1 MLYVLEGL
9 EHGFRVGFAH
19 GSTLHA
25 APSNM
30 QSARLHP
37 AAISSYLSKE
47 VDGRRMSGPFLP
59 GQIPGLHINRMGVV
73 LKGQHPWPM
82 ETDHRS
88 LQHGGW
94 KRKRWYR
101 GPAVLAQV
109 HISGVR
115 GNRSPTA
122 GQRCIRGCC
131 PARPDYAGT
140 PGSHHPCHAYVWFRT
155 GNALAP
161 GASRSLHPISGGY
174 APRLDRLRAM
184 RSAYSGP
191 PPLSVFRLL

>member
-1 MLYVLEGL
+1 MRYVLEGL
-9 EHGFRVGFAH
+9 EHGLCAGFAH

-88 LQHGGW
+88 VQHGGW

-101 GPAVLAQV
+101 GPACSLKYTSVESQPNGWAEV
-109 HISGVR
+109 HPWLLSGTPR
-115 GNRSPTA
+115 LCTA
-122 GQRCIRGCC
+122 GAIIPATPTSGSERG
-131 PARPDYAGT
+131 
-140 PGSHHPCHAYVWFRT
+140 
-155 GNALAP
+155 
-161 GASRSLHPISGGY
+161 
-174 APRLDRLRAM
+174 
-184 RSAYSGP
+184 
-191 PPLSVFRLL
+191 